1 MPAPAG
7 PVSGE
12 PSVTVDPATDVGMVR
27 LLITDLSETDPLLTD
42 AQLLALLAAERGSVK
57 RAAAAALETIARSE
71 TLIAKHIATNDLST
85 NGPSVGAE
93 LRASAKS
100 LREQAKQDEDDL
112 IGGADAWA
120 VSVIDFDPQ
129 APYRRW

>member
-1 MPAPAG
+1 MPLFTGDSPFTAD
-7 PVSGE
+7 
-12 PSVTVDPATDVGMVR
+12 PSTPVGMIR
-27 LLITDLSETDPLLTD
+27 LLITDLSEQSPLFTDE
-42 AQLLALLAAERGSVK
+42 QLMALLAAERSSVK

-71 TLIAKHIATNDLST
+71 TLIAKHISTNDLTT

-112 IGGADAWA
+112 IDGADAWGL
-120 VSVIDFDPQ
+120 SVVDFDPQ